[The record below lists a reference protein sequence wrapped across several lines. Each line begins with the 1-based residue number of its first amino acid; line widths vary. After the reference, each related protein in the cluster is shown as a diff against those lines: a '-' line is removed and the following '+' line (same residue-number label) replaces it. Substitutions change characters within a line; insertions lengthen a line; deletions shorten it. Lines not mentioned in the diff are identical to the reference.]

1 MDDNEKLEPLLK
13 ILIQV
18 VGSIAI
24 PVDKVEKI
32 VCTSPEYVKAFNLC
46 DGGAT
51 QREIATKCKIDH
63 SNLSKAVKR
72 WVASGVA
79 FQIGPEKNA
88 KILHLY
94 PIPESMKKKGKEEID
109 S

>member
-1 MDDNEKLEPLLK
+1 MADNEKLESLLK

-18 VGSIAI
+18 TGRIAI

-51 QREIATKCKIDH
+51 QLEIATKCEIDH
-63 SNLSKAVKR
+63 SNLNKAMKR
-72 WVASGVA
+72 WVANGVA
-79 FQIGPEKNA
+79 FQIGPGKNA
-88 KILHLY
+88 KILHVY
-94 PIPESMKKKGKEEID
+94 PIPEAMKKKGKEK
-109 S
+109 